1 MIFPWRTVLQWVL
14 PTIPQII
21 STVRTMQKEHYVLA
35 QPSSTEDLL
44 ARIEKLEQGVK
55 LQARINE
62 ELTTQL
68 QQLRKRL
75 QILTFVTL
83 SGLILVVV
91 GLGILI
97 SR

>member
-1 MIFPWRTVLQWVL
+1 
-14 PTIPQII
+14 
-21 STVRTMQKEHYVLA
+21 MQKEHYVLA